1 MIVGKNW
8 SLHYRELYEPRI
20 KRLTENYNKVYNE
33 NQKMKKRLK
42 KHEGSMMSW
51 QEFRARAKIIEQ
63 NFAKNLDNP
72 VWANDYQD
80 MQEHWDVQGT
90 LDGQLLKFDVKG
102 MKKVNR
108 WDNKQQDDIAWV
120 EGTNVRGKPGWVK
133 GKADYIV
140 FERTDHWLLV
150 QRQELLE
157 HVESKLKENNFQK
170 GKGVY
175 QIYQREGRLDKITMV
190 PFEDI
195 EKINNVKRINK
206 NAETSI

>member
-1 MIVGKNW
+1 
-8 SLHYRELYEPRI
+8 
-20 KRLTENYNKVYNE
+20 
-33 NQKMKKRLK
+33 
-42 KHEGSMMSW
+42 MSW

-63 NFAKNLDNP
+63 NFAKNLKDP
-72 VWANDYQD
+72 IWANDYQD

-150 QRQELLE
+150 QRQKLLE

-175 QIYQREGRLDKITMV
+175 QIYQREGRQDKITMV

>member
-1 MIVGKNW
+1 
-8 SLHYRELYEPRI
+8 
-20 KRLTENYNKVYNE
+20 
-33 NQKMKKRLK
+33 
-42 KHEGSMMSW
+42 MSW
-51 QEFRARAKIIEQ
+51 QEYRARAKIIEE
-63 NFAKNLDNP
+63 NFAKNLKDP

-80 MQEHWDVQGT
+80 MQEHWDVKGT
-90 LDGQLLKFDVKG
+90 LDNELLKFDVKG

>member
-1 MIVGKNW
+1 
-8 SLHYRELYEPRI
+8 
-20 KRLTENYNKVYNE
+20 
-33 NQKMKKRLK
+33 
-42 KHEGSMMSW
+42 MSW
-51 QEFRARAKIIEQ
+51 QEYRARAKIIEE
-63 NFAKNLDNP
+63 NFAKNITDP
-72 VWANDYQD
+72 KWANNYQD
-80 MQEHWDVQGT
+80 MHEHWDVEGT
-90 LDGQLLKFDVKG
+90 LDCKLLKFDVKG

-108 WDNKQQDDIAWV
+108 WDNKKQDDIAWV

-140 FERTDHWLLV
+140 FERLDYWLLV
-150 QRQELLE
+150 WREDLLNL
-157 HVESKLKENNFQK
+157 VNLKLKENNFQK

-175 QIYQREGRLDKITMV
+175 QIYQRDGRQDKITMV

>member
-1 MIVGKNW
+1 
-8 SLHYRELYEPRI
+8 
-20 KRLTENYNKVYNE
+20 
-33 NQKMKKRLK
+33 
-42 KHEGSMMSW
+42 MSW

>member
-1 MIVGKNW
+1 
-8 SLHYRELYEPRI
+8 
-20 KRLTENYNKVYNE
+20 
-33 NQKMKKRLK
+33 
-42 KHEGSMMSW
+42 
-51 QEFRARAKIIEQ
+51 
-63 NFAKNLDNP
+63 
-72 VWANDYQD
+72 

-108 WDNKQQDDIAWV
+108 SDNKQQDDIAWV

>member
-1 MIVGKNW
+1 
-8 SLHYRELYEPRI
+8 
-20 KRLTENYNKVYNE
+20 
-33 NQKMKKRLK
+33 
-42 KHEGSMMSW
+42 MSW

-63 NFAKNLDNP
+63 NFAKNLKDP
-72 VWANDYQD
+72 IWANDYKD

>member
-1 MIVGKNW
+1 
-8 SLHYRELYEPRI
+8 
-20 KRLTENYNKVYNE
+20 
-33 NQKMKKRLK
+33 
-42 KHEGSMMSW
+42 MSW

-63 NFAKNLDNP
+63 NFAKNLKDP
-72 VWANDYQD
+72 IWANDYQD

-108 WDNKQQDDIAWV
+108 WDNKSQDDIAWV

-150 QRQELLE
+150 QRQKLLE

-175 QIYQREGRLDKITMV
+175 QIYQREGRQDKITMV

>member
-1 MIVGKNW
+1 
-8 SLHYRELYEPRI
+8 
-20 KRLTENYNKVYNE
+20 
-33 NQKMKKRLK
+33 
-42 KHEGSMMSW
+42 MSW
-51 QEFRARAKIIEQ
+51 QEFRARAKIIEE
-63 NFAKNLDNP
+63 NFAKNLKDP

-120 EGTNVRGKPGWVK
+120 EGTNVGGKPGWVK

>member
-1 MIVGKNW
+1 
-8 SLHYRELYEPRI
+8 
-20 KRLTENYNKVYNE
+20 
-33 NQKMKKRLK
+33 
-42 KHEGSMMSW
+42 MSW

-63 NFAKNLDNP
+63 NFAKNLKDP
-72 VWANDYQD
+72 IWANDYQD

-190 PFEDI
+190 QFEDI